1 MLLVSLSI
9 ACTADPDSDSSG
21 DECRAQD
28 VPSEYDVRIST
39 EPDPAVAGES
49 ALFEVSVLDG
59 NGCPIDDLQ
68 QSHARMI
75 HSVFVSADL
84 EDFQHL
90 HQEDFEDITAADLA
104 AATFHFPITFPTA
117 GDHLVVED
125 FAHLNRF
132 LQSTQHLTVA
142 GTPAQLPEPK
152 IDLGTTVAVRD
163 VVVEFVWEIPPAF
176 GAEAHLAAYVRD
188 VDGGDVTDL
197 VPWLGADA
205 HIVFVS
211 ADLTEAGHTHAWSEG
226 MDEMSPG
233 MKMPALY
240 PGPFLPF
247 HYTFPQAGL
256 HKAWLQFTRA
266 ADPDDEYTVPF
277 MFEVAE

>member
-1 MLLVSLSI
+1 MLLVWLSI

-39 EPDPAVAGES
+39 DPDPPVAGES
-49 ALFEVSVLDG
+49 AAFQVSVFDG

-68 QSHARMI
+68 QSHTRMI
-75 HSVFVSADL
+75 HSVFVSTDL

-90 HQEDFEDITAADLA
+90 HQEDFEAVTADDLA

-117 GDHLVVED
+117 GERLVIED

-132 LQSTQHLTVA
+132 LQATERLTV
-142 GTPAQLPEPK
+142 GGSPAQLAEPK
-152 IDLGTTVAVRD
+152 IDLTTTVAVRD
-163 VVVEFVWEIPPAF
+163 VVVEFVWEIPPTF
-176 GAEAHLAAYVRD
+176 GTEAHLAAYVRD
-188 VDGGDVTDL
+188 DQGADVTDL

-205 HIVFVS
+205 HIVFVR

-226 MDEMSPG
+226 MDQMSPG

-247 HYTFPQAGL
+247 HYTFSQPGL
-256 HKAWLQFTRA
+256 WKAWLQFARV

>member
-1 MLLVSLSI
+1 MLLVSLLMG
-9 ACTADPDSDSSG
+9 CTDDPDSDSG
-21 DECRAQD
+21 ADECRAQD

-39 EPDPAVAGES
+39 DPDPPVAGES
-49 ALFEVSVLDG
+49 AAFQVSVFDG
-59 NGCPIDDLQ
+59 NGCPVDDLQ

-90 HQEDFEDITAADLA
+90 HQEDFEAITAADLA
-104 AATFHFPITFPTA
+104 AATFHFPITFRTA
-117 GDHLVVED
+117 GDHLAIED

-132 LQSTQHLTVA
+132 LQATEHLTVA
-142 GTPAQLPEPK
+142 GSPAQLPEPK
-152 IDLGTTVAVRD
+152 VDLKTTVAVRD
-163 VVVEFVWEIPPAF
+163 VVVEFVWEIAPAF

-188 VDGGDVTDL
+188 SKGADVTDL

-205 HIVFVS
+205 HVVFVS
-211 ADLTEAGHTHAWSEG
+211 AVLTEAGHTHAWSEG
-226 MDEMSPG
+226 MDQMSPG

-247 HYTFPQAGL
+247 HYTFPEPGL
-256 HKAWLQFTRA
+256 WKAWLQFARS

-277 MFEVAE
+277 MFEVAD